1 MTTGEKI
8 ALARKQA
15 GLTQQELAQLLGVSL
30 QAVSQHERGV
40 RNPTI
45 KNIKRYAAKLN
56 VNFADLVGSYEWDE
70 PSGNSLD
77 VYAKSADEV
86 ELLRWFRSLSQ
97 TKRSL
102 IVRYVSEE

>member
-8 ALARKQA
+8 ALARKRN

-45 KNIKRYAAKLN
+45 KVLKRYAEALN
-56 VNFADLVGSYEWDE
+56 VSLADLIDLSERDK
-70 PSGNSLD
+70 PSGD
-77 VYAKSADEV
+77 CFVMYAESVDEV
-86 ELLRWFRSLSQ
+86 VLLRWFRSSSQ

-102 IVRYVSEE
+102 FVRYISEE